1 MTFTEEMLAEDEKKW
16 GYRNILAELKYCGNH
31 MRDRKIMTNQD
42 IRFYAYIMRRAY
54 DMLKEQEPKTVL
66 HREDGEYCP
75 RCSTITTRAIGVQK
89 LHLGTSYCPY
99 CGKAVKWDAE

>member
-1 MTFTEEMLAEDEKKW
+1 MKERPNLDEVINDIQKMIDESQSSYIRYIHV
-16 GYRNILAELKYCGNH
+16 GTLMDILYL
-31 MRDRKIMTNQD
+31 
-42 IRFYAYIMRRAY
+42 
-54 DMLKEQEPKTVL
+54 LKEQEPKTVL

-99 CGKAVKWDAE
+99 CGQAVKWDAE

>member
-1 MTFTEEMLAEDEKKW
+1 MADSDKTIAGFAFWIENEENGVCYIPLNLCK
-16 GYRNILAELKYCGNH
+16 
-31 MRDRKIMTNQD
+31 KIMKL
-42 IRFYAYIMRRAY
+42 
-54 DMLKEQEPKTVL
+54 LKEQEPKTVL

-99 CGKAVKWDAE
+99 CGQAVKWDADD